1 MKRIIA
7 SVLAV
12 LLPIV
17 AIALLA
23 NPNVKL
29 KGAVL
34 SFDLNT
40 FVVRSGN
47 QKIEV
52 PRKLY
57 EKDPKVGEDVQIEM
71 DEATFESLKKDSV
84 ISANQ

>member
-1 MKRIIA
+1 MKRILA
-7 SVLAV
+7 SILAV

-29 KGAVL
+29 KGAIL
-34 SFDLNT
+34 SLDLNS
-40 FVVRSGN
+40 FVVKSGN

-57 EKDPKVGEDVQIEM
+57 EKDPKVGENVQIEM
-71 DEATFESLKKDSV
+71 DEATFESLKKESV
-84 ISANQ
+84 ISSNQ

>member
-12 LLPIV
+12 LLPII
-17 AIALLA
+17 AIALA
-23 NPNVKL
+23 NPSVKL
-29 KGAVL
+29 EGAIL
-34 SFDLNT
+34 SSDLNN
-40 FVVRSGN
+40 FIVRSGN

-57 EKDPKVGEDVQIEM
+57 EKDPKVGETVQIEM
-71 DEATFESLKKDSV
+71 DEATFESLKKESV
-84 ISANQ
+84 ISSNQ